1 VAFQLTKDQSLMQK
15 LIEAGEITVEE
26 AEMSDRRNIILQ
38 ALGPEPQV
46 KIDLTHQRV
55 RRDDTLVLCSDGL
68 SGLVKPEQI
77 ARAVTEEASP
87 ELAAE
92 RLVDLAN
99 ASGGP
104 DNITVVVVRFDGTG
118 LEWVGPADEPGH
130 RVFDT
135 GDVVTPVSTTP
146 VSRVEPMA
154 DAPDPLPLPPPVAE
168 ADDPGQIERQR
179 RGALY
184 VRVLAAVGI
193 GLTVL
198 FLWQVLTKL

>member
-1 VAFQLTKDQSLMQK
+1 
-15 LIEAGEITVEE
+15 
-26 AEMSDRRNIILQ
+26 
-38 ALGPEPQV
+38 
-46 KIDLTHQRV
+46 
-55 RRDDTLVLCSDGL
+55 L

-77 ARAVTEEASP
+77 ARAVTEEATP

-104 DNITVVVVRFDGTG
+104 DNITVVIARFDGTG
-118 LEWVGPADEPGH
+118 LDSAGAVDEVGH

-146 VSRVEPMA
+146 IARVEPVA
-154 DAPDPLPLPPPVAE
+154 DTPPEPLPLPPPQVD
-168 ADDPGQIERQR
+168 ADDPGAIERQR

>member
-1 VAFQLTKDQSLMQK
+1 MQK

-38 ALGPEPQV
+38 ALGPEPNV

-55 RRDDTLVLCSDGL
+55 RRDDVLVLCSDGL
-68 SGLVKPEQI
+68 SGLVKSEQI

-104 DNITVVVVRFDGTG
+104 DNITVVVARFAGTG
-118 LEWVGPADEPGH
+118 LESAAPVDEVGH
-130 RVFDT
+130 RVFDSP
-135 GDVVTPVSTTP
+135 DLVTPVSISP
-146 VSRVEPMA
+146 IVRVEALPEINLEPRPPME
-154 DAPDPLPLPPPVAE
+154 PLFPPV
-168 ADDPGQIERQR
+168 ERQK
-179 RGALY
+179 RGTLY

-193 GLTVL
+193 GLTLL
-198 FLWQVLTKL
+198 FLWQILTKL